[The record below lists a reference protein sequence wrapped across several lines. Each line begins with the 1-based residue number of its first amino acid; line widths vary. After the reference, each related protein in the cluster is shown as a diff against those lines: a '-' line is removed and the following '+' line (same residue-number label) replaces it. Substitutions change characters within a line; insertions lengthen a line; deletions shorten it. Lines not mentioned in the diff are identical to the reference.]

1 MRLHRSEARWGED
14 RTDEDRSGSAWS
26 PHSYVNI
33 SYLQECYE
41 SRVLSRHRSAQI
53 RAIAILIHKSQFA
66 YEWPRGSRGCRGYRD
81 LAPTAGPRDRRGA
94 AVCPTLCR
102 GRRVETASRTVS
114 C

>member
-14 RTDEDRSGSAWS
+14 RTDEDRSRSAWS

-53 RAIAILIHKSQFA
+53 RAIAILRHKGEFP
-66 YEWPRGSRGCRGYRD
+66 YEFVNSRGRIICTSWPYTRARPPCHTY
-81 LAPTAGPRDRRGA
+81 GA
-94 AVCPTLCR
+94 APDKRALPAGYDGER
-102 GRRVETASRTVS
+102 AH
-114 C
+114 

>member
-14 RTDEDRSGSAWS
+14 RTDEDRSRSAWS

-53 RAIAILIHKSQFA
+53 RAIAILIHKSKFP
-66 YEWPRGSRGCRGYRD
+66 YECSVIPENQN
-81 LAPTAGPRDRRGA
+81 RRSCTRPLRTIILPPNR
-94 AVCPTLCR
+94 VQCPQLNLF
-102 GRRVETASRTVS
+102 
-114 C
+114 